1 MKCFFFLLVPAA
13 LSAAKVIVPT
23 STSLTTGDAFFAAA
37 NVTNGSGLSATPN
50 ISNYQDVTHA
60 VASGSTAW
68 TTTAPGGG
76 SADYFNFGPDPA
88 FLFRFDKTHEF
99 TDLVYW
105 GYHFGNANGNE
116 GKSFRLEFS
125 NDDGAAFGAP
135 IEVISPAI
143 STSASTTLNLG
154 SIHSGN
160 AIRLTIFDNWFEGFG
175 GGDRVGIGEFRFLGE
190 TPINP
195 APVIEVDRLID
206 FGVDPVSNNLTLT
219 ITNQGVLE
227 NLVVTPSLVPDSAFS
242 IPASA
247 LAIPAGTSSD
257 LPIFF
262 NPPNDGCFSE
272 TLTLSTNDPESPLIQ
287 ITLLAAVNCS
297 FPAPQQADFS
307 VKEGVFTSPLNLTL
321 SSIDGATI
329 LYSLNGSIPGEE
341 SGVIY
346 NGPIAINSTTQV
358 RTATYLPGHPPAI
371 RTRSYLKLDPE
382 VAAYSSELPI
392 VIIENFNRGNVP
404 NKGWSTNTQ
413 TGGGLQQMARQP
425 AFLGIYEQNPATQ
438 STSLLSDPTQTSRI
452 GIRVRGAFSSTWTPK
467 PFSLETWKTD
477 ADVDRSVKILGM
489 DSDSDWILY
498 YPHPNY
504 DRSMLNNTFI
514 WELSR
519 QTGRWAPGFR
529 FVDLFLNENG
539 GDLTM
544 SDRKGVYVFLEKP
557 KRGGKRI
564 EYDKLSE
571 DGSSGGWLTSINR
584 MDAIPV
590 DGFPSQNGATSPQF
604 FHTAG
609 PNRTQSTQPNAS
621 GSGDDIPR
629 QSNAFIN
636 FEDPNGYRI
645 SSTQRNAIEDW
656 FREFEDVLYDN
667 NVWRDPV
674 NGYRQHLDT
683 TDFIDYMQMLTLAK
697 QGDGLLLSMFP
708 WVSSGERKLHMGPMW
723 DFNNGAY
730 RGSAT
735 GTLYFRPDRLWYDRL
750 FDDPDFQ
757 REYEDR
763 WFELREGP
771 LSNANMAAI
780 IDAQVAAFTTGLAGA
795 QDGITA
801 SAWISR
807 VNEMKSWLQTR
818 ADWIDSNYL
827 PPPTLSSSGGLIS
840 EDFQLAIINT
850 TGQAGTIYYS
860 LDGSD
865 PIDALTAYNGP
876 ITPTHS
882 SLISSRVLTTGGNWS
897 ALRKATFIAGIPAGP
912 ENLIVSE
919 INYHP
924 DDLHPE
930 TEFIELMN
938 ISPNEI
944 IDLTNLSF
952 TEGITFTFP
961 PNTTLAPGERLLVVE
976 DEAAMISGFGPNL
989 NITGEFTNQTNLKNS
1004 GEQLILTAAD
1014 GSIIFDFEYSDG
1026 PPWPEFADGQG
1037 TTLTLIRPQTRPSLS
1052 LPGNWRHSVSE
1063 QGSPGT
1069 DDSRS
1074 FNGASEDLIDFVL
1087 GDFKPQLC
1095 HLFDEHLFNFQINL
1109 GADDFL
1115 VIPQFSLDLINWE
1128 SLPLPGTPSQLGKDG
1143 FATNHIPLNINDSA
1157 KFIRLLIIP
1166 RP

>member
-1 MKCFFFLLVPAA
+1 MKFFFLFLVPAV
-13 LSAAKVIVPT
+13 LSAAEVITPS
-23 STSLTTGDAFFAAA
+23 STSLTTGDQFFPAA
-37 NVTNGSGLSATPN
+37 NVSNGSGLSATPN
-50 ISNYQDVTHA
+50 ISNYQDVTHTA
-60 VASGSTAW
+60 ASGSTAW

-76 SADYFNFGPDPA
+76 SADYFNFGPDPV
-88 FLFRFDKTHEF
+88 FLLRFNETHDF

-105 GYHFGNANGNE
+105 GYHFGNPNGNE
-116 GKSFRLEFS
+116 GNSFRLEFS
-125 NDDGAAFGAP
+125 INDGATFGAP
-135 IEVISPAI
+135 IEVVSPAI
-143 STSASTTLNLG
+143 STSASTTLNFG

-195 APVIEVDRLID
+195 APIIAIDRLVD
-206 FGVDPVSNNLTLT
+206 FGVDSVSNNFTLT

-227 NLVVTPSLVPDSAFS
+227 DLFVTPSLDPDSAFS
-242 IPASA
+242 IPASP
-247 LAIPAGTSSD
+247 LPIPAGSSSD
-257 LPIFF
+257 LSISF
-262 NPPNDGCFSE
+262 NPLSDGCFSE
-272 TLTLSTNDPESPLIQ
+272 TLFLSTNDPANPLIQ
-287 ITLLAAVNCS
+287 VTLLAAVNCS

-307 VKEGVFTSPLNLTL
+307 VEEGVFTSPLALSLT
-321 SSIDGATI
+321 SSDGATI
-329 LYSLNGSIPGEE
+329 LYSLDGSIPGEE
-341 SGVIY
+341 SGAVY
-346 NGPIAINSTTQV
+346 NGPITIDSTTQV

-392 VIIENFNRGNVP
+392 VIVENFNRGKVP
-404 NKGWSTNTQ
+404 NKNWSTNTQ
-413 TGGGLQQMARQP
+413 TGGGLQQVARQP
-425 AFLGIYEQNPATQ
+425 AFLGVYEQNPATN

-452 GIRVRGAFSSTWTPK
+452 GIRGRGAFSSTWTPK
-467 PFSLETWKTD
+467 PFSLETWKTN
-477 ADVDRSVKILGM
+477 ADEDRSIKILGM
-489 DSDSDWILY
+489 ASDSDWILY

-504 DRSMLNNTFI
+504 DRAMLNNTFI

-519 QTGRWAPGFR
+519 QTGRWAPEFR

-544 SDRKGVYVFLEKP
+544 NDRKGVYLFLEKP

-564 EYDKLSE
+564 EYDKLSG
-571 DGSSGGWLTSINR
+571 DGSTGGWLTSINR

-590 DGFPSQNGATSPQF
+590 EGFPAENGATSPQF

-609 PNRTQSTQPNAS
+609 PNRNQSTPPNTS

-629 QSNAFIN
+629 QYNAFIN

-645 SSTQRNAIEDW
+645 SSIQRAAVEVW

-667 NVWRDPV
+667 NVWRDPDI
-674 NGYRQHLDT
+674 GYRQHLNT

-735 GTLYFRPDRLWYDRL
+735 GTLYFRPNRLWYDRL

-763 WFELREGP
+763 WFELRDGP
-771 LSNANMAAI
+771 LSNVNMAAI
-780 IDAQVAAFTTGLAGA
+780 INAQVAAFTTGLAGD
-795 QDGITA
+795 QDGIT
-801 SAWISR
+801 SATWISR
-807 VNEMKSWLQTR
+807 TNSMKSWLQTR
-818 ADWIDSNYL
+818 ANWIDSNFL
-827 PPPTLSSSGGLIS
+827 SPPTFSSNGELVSVG
-840 EDFQLAIINT
+840 FQLIITNT
-850 TGQAGTIYYS
+850 TGKSGTIYYS

-865 PIDALTAYNGP
+865 PIDTLTTYDRP
-876 ITPTHS
+876 ITPTQS

-897 ALRKATFIAGIPAGP
+897 ALRKATFIVGIPAGP

-924 DDLHPE
+924 DISHPN

-938 ISPNEI
+938 ISPDKI

-952 TEGITFTFP
+952 TAGITFTFP

-976 DEAAMISGFGPNL
+976 NEAAMISGFGPKL
-989 NITGEFTNQTNLKNS
+989 NIAGEFTKQTNLKNS

-1014 GSIIFDFEYSDG
+1014 RSIIFDFEYSDDT
-1026 PPWPEFADGQG
+1026 PWPEFADGQG
-1037 TTLTLIRPQTRPSLS
+1037 ATLTLIRPQTQPSLS
-1052 LPGNWRHSVSE
+1052 LPGNWRHSVSG

-1069 DDSRS
+1069 DDSRT
-1074 FNGASEDLIDFVL
+1074 FNGASEDLIDFIL
-1087 GDFKPQLC
+1087 GDIKPQLS
-1095 HLFDEHLFNFQINL
+1095 HLLDEPTFNFHIKL
-1109 GADDFL
+1109 GADDFS
-1115 VIPQFSLDLINWE
+1115 VIPQRSLDLINWE
-1128 SLPLPGTPSQLGKDG
+1128 SLPLPSTPSQLDQNGT
-1143 FATNHIPLNINDSA
+1143 AIYHISLNTNISA
-1157 KFIRLLIIP
+1157 QFMRLLVIP
-1166 RP
+1166 RS